1 MKEKLPLGFRASGVA
16 AGIKSSGAKDLALIV
31 NDGPDFFGTAVFT
44 SNQIV
49 AAPVIWSHQVVR
61 DYQVKAVILNSGGA
75 NACTGPDGFADT
87 HATAE
92 KVAEVLGI
100 SASDVGVCSTGLI
113 GIRLPMEK
121 LLSGI
126 STTVAEL
133 ASSGLS
139 DAAAAIM
146 TTDSKSKIS
155 MTQRDGVTTTGIA
168 KGAGM
173 LAPSLATMLSV
184 VMTDAQVDPHLA
196 AEVFTEVC
204 ERTFNR
210 IDSDGCT
217 STNDTVF
224 LLASGASG
232 KKLGREE
239 LSAMLNHVCGD
250 LASQLIADAEG
261 HTKIVSITT
270 VNAKSER
277 DAVEIG
283 RACARNNLLKCALNG
298 EDPNWGRILAA
309 LGTTNAVM
317 DPLKIDVSL
326 NGMMVCRNSAP
337 GEAREKVDMSGQRI
351 EILIDMKIGSAS
363 ATILTND
370 LSAMYVHENSAY
382 AT

>member
-1 MKEKLPLGFRASGVA
+1 MKEKLPLGFRASGIA

-133 ASSGLS
+133 DSSGLS

-326 NGMMVCRNSAP
+326 NGIMVCRNSAP

>member
-1 MKEKLPLGFRASGVA
+1 
-16 AGIKSSGAKDLALIV
+16 
-31 NDGPDFFGTAVFT
+31 
-44 SNQIV
+44 
-49 AAPVIWSHQVVR
+49 
-61 DYQVKAVILNSGGA
+61 
-75 NACTGPDGFADT
+75 
-87 HATAE
+87 
-92 KVAEVLGI
+92 
-100 SASDVGVCSTGLI
+100 
-113 GIRLPMEK
+113 
-121 LLSGI
+121 
-126 STTVAEL
+126 
-133 ASSGLS
+133 
-139 DAAAAIM
+139 
-146 TTDSKSKIS
+146 
-155 MTQRDGVTTTGIA
+155 
-168 KGAGM
+168 M

-224 LLASGASG
+224 LLTSGASG

-239 LSAMLNHVCGD
+239 LSVMLNHVCVD
-250 LASQLIADAEG
+250 LSSQLIADAEG

-326 NGMMVCRNSAP
+326 NGIMVCRNSAP